1 MTEPSPKETLDTVS
15 SEMQRRMRA
24 MLAMVRSLTRRTA
37 RNAQSVEEFEQ
48 HLDGRL
54 LALGR
59 AQAFVMPGDEKRFD
73 LELLVREEML
83 AYLQKDNGLITI
95 EGGSAALPARLAE
108 AFVFVVHELLT
119 NSIKFGAL
127 GASVGQITISWRT
140 ITSPNGESLDFRW
153 EEKVPHV
160 TYPVP
165 VRRGF
170 GCELLEEVM
179 RYEHGASPKLQ
190 FEPDGM
196 TYSVQLKL

>member
-15 SEMQRRMRA
+15 SEMHRRMRA

-95 EGGSAALPARLAE
+95 EANDASRVEAVLRDQFQLQPQRVHQQVRLRVDSPAKLIP
-108 AFVFVVHELLT
+108 ELVE
-119 NSIKFGAL
+119 AL
-127 GASVGQITISWRT
+127 GEDAQSVSLGRPSLEDVFIAKTGQAFT
-140 ITSPNGESLDFRW
+140 P
-153 EEKVPHV
+153 
-160 TYPVP
+160 
-165 VRRGF
+165 
-170 GCELLEEVM
+170 
-179 RYEHGASPKLQ
+179 
-190 FEPDGM
+190 
-196 TYSVQLKL
+196 